1 MKKIIFAEKIIL
13 MILLAIILFST
24 IVLAEN
30 DPGHDILYIEQQGD
44 SELNGS
50 LNVTGN
56 VSIKDI
62 IFSGVAL
69 DIRGDDEQTGTNNRI
84 VGING
89 AGLSIQSIGN
99 IYINTLSG
107 PYSTVYL
114 GDSAA
119 DSVNINIT
127 GALFFGSNGG
137 LNVSSGTE
145 ASSDLYW
152 GDKLIC
158 DASETNCGWVTSAIG
173 GGDVTGVYGDNIYIW
188 NGNTSGEITLVL
200 NETKLNATIDA
211 RATSTG
217 DGNNYTTSIGFST
230 SGATETLNLAIT
242 GRDNLTAQFT
252 NTDTTYTAD
261 DIYLYL
267 STLEFTFNETM
278 LNNTINARTAA
289 FNETNLINSVNT
301 SYNIQV
307 LGFLNTTIIDATN
320 TAQNNTLLSEV
331 GARVM
336 NATLYS
342 EVGARAMNATL
353 MSEVGA
359 RVMNAT
365 LYSEVGARTMNAT
378 LYTEVG
384 ARMMNGSLDLSLQGM
399 NTTIA
404 LKASTT
410 TVDATNTAQN
420 NTILSEVG
428 ARAMNAT
435 VNTLVGARMLNETVN
450 TLVGARMVNG
460 SLDSS
465 LQGMNTTI
473 GTKASQTTVD
483 ATNTAQNTTIA
494 LKALTGNCP
503 EGEYVENTTT
513 SGVECSAVAAS
524 GDGNNYTT
532 AISVDG
538 TTTKT
543 INLARTGMANL
554 TAQFTDIDTDQN
566 NYTTSIGFSTSG
578 ATETL
583 NLAITGRDN
592 LTAQFTDTTY
602 TADDTYLYLSTLQFT
617 FNETKLNNTINLRA
631 AAYNETNLINSVN
644 TSSNIQ
650 VLGFFNTTIIDATNT
665 AQNNTLLS
673 EVGARVMNATLYSEV
688 GARAMN
694 ATLMSEV
701 GARAMNATLYS
712 EVGARTMN
720 ATLYTEVGARMMN
733 GSLDLSLQ
741 GMNTTIGLKAATT
754 TVDATNTAQNNTIL
768 LEVGARAMNATLMS
782 EVGARAMNATLLLEV
797 GARAMNATVLS
808 LVGARMINGS
818 LDLSLQGMNTTIAG
832 KTTQAIVDATNTAQN
847 NSITS
852 INTTYNIQILGFY
865 NSTYSDARYQTGT
878 EQNNYTTSI
887 GFSTSGATE
896 TLNMQITGR
905 DNLTAQFTDTDTTYT
920 NSTGL
925 ILTGTAFSVQ
935 DYYLFNTGD
944 TATGNYTFGTSIF
957 LDGTNNKIGIGTVLP
972 LAQLHLNSTS
982 NQLRISYD
990 DSNYGN
996 ISVNSGGNLTIK
1008 ATGHV
1013 IIDLS

>member
-13 MILLAIILFST
+13 MILLVIILSSA
-24 IVLAEN
+24 IALAEN

-592 LTAQFTDTTY
+592 LTAQFTDTDTTY

-650 VLGFFNTTIIDATNT
+650 VLGFLNLTVIDATNT
-665 AQNNTLLS
+665 AQNNTLLA
-673 EVGARVMNATLYSEV
+673 EVGVRMLNATVLSLV
-688 GARAMN
+688 GERAMN
-694 ATLMSEV
+694 ATLMS
-701 GARAMNATLYS
+701 
-712 EVGARTMN
+712 
-720 ATLYTEVGARMMN
+720 EVGARMMN

-782 EVGARAMNATLLLEV
+782 EVGARAMNAT
-797 GARAMNATVLS
+797 VLS
-808 LVGARMINGS
+808 LVGARMMNGS

>member
-1 MKKIIFAEKIIL
+1 
-13 MILLAIILFST
+13 
-24 IVLAEN
+24 
-30 DPGHDILYIEQQGD
+30 
-44 SELNGS
+44 
-50 LNVTGN
+50 
-56 VSIKDI
+56 
-62 IFSGVAL
+62 
-69 DIRGDDEQTGTNNRI
+69 
-84 VGING
+84 
-89 AGLSIQSIGN
+89 
-99 IYINTLSG
+99 
-107 PYSTVYL
+107 
-114 GDSAA
+114 
-119 DSVNINIT
+119 
-127 GALFFGSNGG
+127 
-137 LNVSSGTE
+137 
-145 ASSDLYW
+145 
-152 GDKLIC
+152 
-158 DASETNCGWVTSAIG
+158 
-173 GGDVTGVYGDNIYIW
+173 
-188 NGNTSGEITLVL
+188 
-200 NETKLNATIDA
+200 
-211 RATSTG
+211 
-217 DGNNYTTSIGFST
+217 
-230 SGATETLNLAIT
+230 
-242 GRDNLTAQFT
+242 
-252 NTDTTYTAD
+252 
-261 DIYLYL
+261 
-267 STLEFTFNETM
+267 
-278 LNNTINARTAA
+278 
-289 FNETNLINSVNT
+289 
-301 SYNIQV
+301 
-307 LGFLNTTIIDATN
+307 
-320 TAQNNTLLSEV
+320 
-331 GARVM
+331 
-336 NATLYS
+336 
-342 EVGARAMNATL
+342 
-353 MSEVGA
+353 
-359 RVMNAT
+359 
-365 LYSEVGARTMNAT
+365 
-378 LYTEVG
+378 
-384 ARMMNGSLDLSLQGM
+384 
-399 NTTIA
+399 
-404 LKASTT
+404 
-410 TVDATNTAQN
+410 
-420 NTILSEVG
+420 
-428 ARAMNAT
+428 
-435 VNTLVGARMLNETVN
+435 
-450 TLVGARMVNG
+450 
-460 SLDSS
+460 
-465 LQGMNTTI
+465 
-473 GTKASQTTVD
+473 
-483 ATNTAQNTTIA
+483 
-494 LKALTGNCP
+494 
-503 EGEYVENTTT
+503 
-513 SGVECSAVAAS
+513 
-524 GDGNNYTT
+524 
-532 AISVDG
+532 
-538 TTTKT
+538 
-543 INLARTGMANL
+543 
-554 TAQFTDIDTDQN
+554 
-566 NYTTSIGFSTSG
+566 
-578 ATETL
+578 
-583 NLAITGRDN
+583 
-592 LTAQFTDTTY
+592 
-602 TADDTYLYLSTLQFT
+602 
-617 FNETKLNNTINLRA
+617 
-631 AAYNETNLINSVN
+631 
-644 TSSNIQ
+644 
-650 VLGFFNTTIIDATNT
+650 
-665 AQNNTLLS
+665 
-673 EVGARVMNATLYSEV
+673 MNATLYSEV